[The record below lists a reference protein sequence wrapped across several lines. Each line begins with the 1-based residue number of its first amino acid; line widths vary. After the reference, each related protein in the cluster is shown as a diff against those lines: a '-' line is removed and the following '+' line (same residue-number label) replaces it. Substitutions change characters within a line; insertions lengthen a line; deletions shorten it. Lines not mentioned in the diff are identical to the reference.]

1 MSEQQ
6 NVLRNELCAT
16 LIAALTS
23 RRVTQIEAVVACMGA
38 AAVVLGTCKPEL
50 RERLAVELDGKLL
63 EHANQRAKE
72 IRSGAFDREVAG
84 T

>member
-1 MSEQQ
+1 MSNQQ
-6 NVLRNELCAT
+6 NALRNELCAT

-23 RRVTQIEAVVACMGA
+23 NRVTQIEAVVACMG
-38 AAVVLGTCKPEL
+38 
-50 RERLAVELDGKLL
+50 
-63 EHANQRAKE
+63 AKE